1 MRPSRPGVARL
12 RALGVLVCV
21 VALDR
26 LTKSTIAGSIVP
38 GQERPILPGL
48 QFVHTSNRGVAF
60 GFFTGQYTVVVAV
73 IGASLLAL
81 LLYFARHSDRR
92 LVWLPTGLLIGG
104 ALSNVIDRLQ
114 GGSVTDWIQLPLG
127 WPPFNVA
134 DMAIT
139 FGVLLLAWVVEGGPE
154 KDDGADAGAVPVSR
168 DLGRAE

>member
-1 MRPSRPGVARL
+1 MRPSRPGVAWL
-12 RALGVLVCV
+12 KALGALVCV

-26 LTKSTIAGSIVP
+26 LTKSAIAGSIVP

-92 LVWLPTGLLIGG
+92 LIWLPTGLLIGG
-104 ALSNVIDRLQ
+104 ALGNVIDRLQ

-134 DMAIT
+134 DMSIT
-139 FGVLLLAWVVEGGPE
+139 FGVLVLAWVLEGGP
-154 KDDGADAGAVPVSR
+154 DGGDGAAEEAAPATGK
-168 DLGRAE
+168 LGRAE

>member
-1 MRPSRPGVARL
+1 MRHRPTVAWL
-12 RALGVLVCV
+12 RAFGVLFCV

-26 LTKSTIAGSIVP
+26 LTKSAVAASIVP

-92 LVWLPTGLLIGG
+92 LAWLPTGLLIGG
-104 ALSNVIDRLQ
+104 ALGNVIDRLQ

-139 FGVLLLAWVVEGGPE
+139 FGVLVLAWVVEGDPDRG
-154 KDDGADAGAVPVSR
+154 DGADGEAVPVTR
-168 DLGRAE
+168 ELGHAE